1 MGLWH
6 VFYPDWQMECCGTPF
21 SLGEEVSWPLL
32 LSDADEVLGGGW
44 HDQLSKIVGPVADI
58 RGEEGAV
65 RVVREETGLLVALRQ
80 HPVGLVPAQEPGEG
94 EARPGDRIR
103 AVGLLTVET
112 HGSAGLPEVRG
123 RVRAIQVVTQGFA
136 DPAPGSGAWEPV
148 PGERSLRSVD
158 TCPKWFGGGR
168 SRSDAGAV
176 VTLDV
181 PGTDSWLS
189 HAVREACGI
198 PHEGAV
204 PGAETEGIPADALAA
219 LLATFSRGPGPR
231 GG

>member
-6 VFYPDWQMECCGTPF
+6 VFYAGWQMECCGTPF

-44 HDQLSKIVGPVADI
+44 HDQLSKIVGPVAEV

-65 RVVREETGLLVALRQ
+65 RVVREETGLLVALHEQ
-80 HPVGLVPAQEPGEG
+80 LVGAEEFGEG
-94 EARPGDRIR
+94 EVRPGDRIR

-112 HGSAGLPEVRG
+112 HGSVDLPEVRG

-136 DPAPGSGAWEPV
+136 DPAPGSGVREPV
-148 PGERSLRSVD
+148 PGGRSLRSVD
-158 TCPKWFGGGR
+158 TCPKWFSGGR

-176 VTLDV
+176 VTLEV

-198 PHEGAV
+198 PHQGAA
-204 PGAETEGIPADALAA
+204 PGTETEGIPADALAA
-219 LLATFSRGPGPR
+219 LLATFSRGVGPK